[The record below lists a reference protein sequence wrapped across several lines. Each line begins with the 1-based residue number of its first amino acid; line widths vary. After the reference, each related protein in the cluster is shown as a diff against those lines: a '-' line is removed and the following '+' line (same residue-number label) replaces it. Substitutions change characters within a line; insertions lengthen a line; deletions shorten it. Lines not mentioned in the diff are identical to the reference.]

1 MYIGKKTGYNNIMM
15 EEQDKLAIMA
25 QEMGEARTRIER
37 TAMTL
42 KTNLTNIRSK
52 INIAL
57 DQLDRKGTE
66 ADLNTL
72 GSLHEQGAAID
83 SQISQL
89 KQQRIYVE
97 EALSKLKLIRLS

>member
-1 MYIGKKTGYNNIMM
+1 
-15 EEQDKLAIMA
+15 MA
-25 QEMGEARTRIER
+25 QEMGEARARIER

-52 INIAL
+52 INLAL

-66 ADLNTL
+66 ADLNAL
-72 GSLHEQGAAID
+72 GSLHEAGSVID
-83 SQISQL
+83 AQIAQL

-97 EALSKLKLIRLS
+97 QALNNLKLSRLS

>member
-1 MYIGKKTGYNNIMM
+1 M
-15 EEQDKLAIMA
+15 EESDKLAVMA
-25 QEMGEARTRIER
+25 QEMGEARARIER

-72 GSLHEQGAAID
+72 GSLHEAGSVID
-83 SQISQL
+83 AQIAQL

-97 EALSKLKLIRLS
+97 QALNNLKLIRLS